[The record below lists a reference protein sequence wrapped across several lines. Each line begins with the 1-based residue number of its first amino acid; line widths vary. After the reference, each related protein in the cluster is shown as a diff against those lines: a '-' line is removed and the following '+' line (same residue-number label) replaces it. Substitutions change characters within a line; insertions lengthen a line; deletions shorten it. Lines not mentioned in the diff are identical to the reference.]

1 MKKLA
6 FILTVLLVFMSAATV
21 VSAAAKKDKTAPTVT
36 KTNPAD
42 YATDV
47 MVDGSI
53 QIRFS
58 ETIKKGS
65 NISKITL
72 KESELKKV
80 SYTYEIKDK
89 FLIITPKANLKHNTV
104 YTVTIPAG
112 AVQDSSGN
120 KLAKAYSFSFSTE
133 EDPKVKRDEVKKAY
147 KYLVELEVNMNEQL
161 TQVQAVYYSQLLK
174 AVGFDAQIKSITE
187 ITPSSTPKVTP
198 KQEDTSKADTTPAA
212 ADAKLEATVSPYP
225 TPIVTPV
232 P

>member
-6 FILTVLLVFMSAATV
+6 FILTVLLVFMSTATV

-65 NISKITL
+65 NISKISL

-80 SYTYEIKDK
+80 SYSYEIKDK
-89 FLIITPKANLKHNTV
+89 FLIITPKAKLKYNTV
-104 YTVTIPAG
+104 YTITIPAG

-120 KLAKAYSFSFSTE
+120 KLANEYSFSFSTE
-133 EDPKVKRDEVKKAY
+133 EDPAKVKKDEAKKSY
-147 KYLVELEVNMNEQL
+147 KYLVELELNMNEQL
-161 TQVQAVYYSQLLK
+161 TQAQAAYYTQLLK
-174 AVGFDAQIKSITE
+174 AVGFDARIKSITE
-187 ITPSSTPKVTP
+187 ITSG
-198 KQEDTSKADTTPAA
+198 QDSKS
-212 ADAKLEATVSPYP
+212 EP
-225 TPIVTPV
+225 TP
-232 P
+232 